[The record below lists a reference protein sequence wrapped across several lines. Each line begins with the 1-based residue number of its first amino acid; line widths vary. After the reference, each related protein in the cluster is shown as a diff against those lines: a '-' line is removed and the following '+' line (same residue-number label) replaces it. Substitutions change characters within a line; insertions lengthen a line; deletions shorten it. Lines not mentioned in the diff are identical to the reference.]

1 MRVDD
6 LVGQQGEWLKGT
18 GPESDIVLSTRIRLA
33 RNLARYPFLT
43 VAPIP
48 VRADIEKHVRGRF
61 DEVLSPRRIDYLPI
75 TRMNQVDRTFLFE
88 RHLISREHAAGEG
101 ERGVALSSDESVSI
115 MVNEEDHLRIQVLRS
130 GLQLD
135 EAYDQVDKLDTLLAE
150 SLHFAFSPRFGYLT
164 ACPTNVGT
172 GMRVS
177 VMLHL
182 PAVVFSKQVDQVV
195 KALTRLNY
203 AVRGLY
209 GEGTQPLGDFFQISN
224 QVTLGKSERDILDE
238 LRKAIPR
245 VLGFEREWRH
255 KLRDDKARELEDRIW
270 RAFGILRHARTIT
283 SEETVELLS
292 AVRLGVYLGV
302 LGGIA
307 LTTLNELFIVTQ
319 PSHLQKL
326 EKRLLSPSERDEVRA
341 DYVRRRLEASTH

>member
-6 LVGQQGEWLKGT
+6 LIGQQGEWLRGT
-18 GPESDIVLSTRIRLA
+18 GPESDVVISTRVRLA

-48 VRADIEKHVRGRF
+48 VRADIEKHVRQRF
-61 DEVLSPRRIDYLPI
+61 EEVLAPRKIEYLPI
-75 TRMNQVDRTFLFE
+75 TRMNQIDRTFLFE

-101 ERGVALSSDESVSI
+101 ERGVAISQDEAVSI
-115 MVNEEDHLRIQVLRS
+115 MVNEEDHLRLQVLRS

-135 EAYDQVDKLDTLLAE
+135 EAYEQIDRLDTLLAE
-150 SLHFAFSPRFGYLT
+150 NLHFAFHPRFGFLT

-172 GMRVS
+172 GLRLS

-182 PAVVFSKQVDQVV
+182 PAVVMSKQIDRVLNS
-195 KALTRLNY
+195 LTRLNY

-224 QVTLGKSERDILDE
+224 QITLGKSEHEIIEE
-238 LRKAIPR
+238 LKKVIPT
-245 VLGFEREWRH
+245 VLRFEREWRT
-255 KLRDDKARELEDRIW
+255 KLMEERTTELEDKIW
-270 RAFGILRHARTIT
+270 RAYGILGNARTIST
-283 SEETVELLS
+283 EETVELLS
-292 AVRLGVYLGV
+292 TLRLGVTLKMITNV
-302 LGGIA
+302 P
-307 LTTLNELFIVTQ
+307 LTTLNELFVVTQ

-326 EKRLLSPSERDEVRA
+326 ERKLLSPVERDQARA
-341 DYVRRRLEASTH
+341 EYVRRRLVGTK